1 MRVQVVFAL
10 AFSLIADFTVA
21 KNCKYSGWQKKM
33 VCDDEPAGTKGK
45 AYLATPGSSKSGKGG
60 DGVNGGSI
68 SLKKAMGKTSSGSG
82 GGFGGKKDKGHH
94 QRTARTDEMRL
105 EVYDSPSRPPRTSQ
119 SKQ

>member
-1 MRVQVVFAL
+1 MKMRVQVVFAL

-60 DGVNGGSI
+60 DGGSV
-68 SLKKAMGKTSSGSG
+68 SLKKAMGKSSSGSG

-105 EVYDSPSRPPRTSQ
+105 EVYDFPSRPPRTSRSTQ
-119 SKQ
+119 